1 MGGIHSGRHRD
12 VHRGAVEHYPAIDLR
27 ILRRAG
33 LIAPGECT
41 YDTLCWRNQAS
52 RALRVRIFVDLSDAD
67 DASLRIIGDDI
78 DQRVA
83 IECVPWG
90 FGGMRCYFLC
100 PIDGIRCE
108 ALYLVDG
115 IFASRQAHGLTYASQ
130 SENELSRARRKARK
144 LHRQVD
150 GDVRYGRPRGRNRRR
165 KMKQFKRAK
174 MDALMMYR
182 ERLHNLVGDVPWP
195 VNSENGCRLATR

>member
-1 MGGIHSGRHRD
+1 MGGINSGRRRS

-41 YDTLCWRNQAS
+41 YDTLSWRNQAS
-52 RALRVRIFVDLSDAD
+52 RALRARIFVDLSDAD
-67 DASLRIIGDDI
+67 DASLRIVGDGI
-78 DQRVA
+78 DQRA
-83 IECVPWG
+83 AMACVPWA

-100 PIDGIRCE
+100 PIYGTRCE
-108 ALYLVDG
+108 VLYLVDG
-115 IFASRQAHGLTYASQ
+115 ILASRKAHGLTYASQ
-130 SENELSRARRKARK
+130 SEDDLSRARRRARK

-150 GDVRYGRPRGRNRRR
+150 GDARYVRPRGRNRQR
-165 KMKQFKRAK
+165 KKQQFKQAK

-182 ERLHNLVGDVPWP
+182 ERLHNLVGDLP
-195 VNSENGCRLATR
+195 